1 VRSSVGLP
9 LAGFDLKTYFGI
21 EIGGTKLQIVA
32 GAAAG
37 QIIARRR
44 ATIDRAQ
51 GGAGIREQ
59 IRNGLAEMR
68 AGFEPLA
75 IGIGF
80 GGPIDWRSGR
90 IARSH
95 QIQGWEGFDLKPW
108 LADESGL
115 PVATENDSNTAALA
129 EAIVGA
135 AAGADPVFYF
145 NMGSGVGGGI
155 VIGGN
160 IYHGVPPGEAEFG
173 HLRLDRSGATVESRC
188 SGWAIDARI
197 RDAIA
202 EEPAGI
208 LAGCVGGTPG
218 AESRHLAAA
227 LEAGDPTTH
236 TILLELADDLGF
248 ALGHVVH
255 LLHPAVIVMGGGL
268 SLIGEPL
275 RMAVTQ
281 AIPRH
286 VMEAFHPVP
295 PIRLSALGEDSVPVG
310 ALILASRLARKRGD
324 EAMAQP
330 KFDAP

>member
-1 VRSSVGLP
+1 M
-9 LAGFDLKTYFGI
+9 KTYFGI

-32 GAAAG
+32 GTAAG

-51 GGAGIREQ
+51 GGAGVRKQ
-59 IRNGLAEMR
+59 IRNALADMR
-68 AGFEPLA
+68 SQVTALA
-75 IGIGF
+75 IGVGF

-95 QIQGWEGFDLKPW
+95 QIEGWEGFDLKPW
-108 LADESGL
+108 LQDETGL

-135 AAGADPVFYF
+135 ATDADPAFYF
-145 NMGSGVGGGI
+145 NMGSGVGGGF

-160 IYHGVPPGEAEFG
+160 IYHGLPPGEAEFG
-173 HLRLDRSGATVESRC
+173 HLRLDRRGATVESCC

-197 RDAIA
+197 RDASA
-202 EEPAGI
+202 QEPDGI
-208 LAGCVGGTPG
+208 LALHCAGTNGG
-218 AESRHLAAA
+218 ESRHLAAA
-227 LEAGDPTTH
+227 LNAGDATANA
-236 TILLELADDLGF
+236 ILLDLADVLAF

-275 RMAVTQ
+275 RMAVTE
-281 AIPRH
+281 ALPRH

-295 PIRLSALGEDSVPVG
+295 PIRLAALGEDSVPVG
-310 ALILASRLARKRGD
+310 ALLLASRLVSD
-324 EAMAQP
+324 
-330 KFDAP
+330 

>member
-1 VRSSVGLP
+1 M
-9 LAGFDLKTYFGI
+9 KTYFGI
-21 EIGGTKLQIVA
+21 EIGGTKLQVVA
-32 GAAAG
+32 GTAAG

-44 ATIDRAQ
+44 ATIDRAE
-51 GGAGIREQ
+51 GGAGIRKQ
-59 IRNGLAEMR
+59 IRNALADMR
-68 AGFEPLA
+68 SQLTPLA
-75 IGIGF
+75 IGVGF

-95 QIQGWEGFDLKPW
+95 QIEGWEGFDLKPW
-108 LADESGL
+108 LQDETGL

-129 EAIVGA
+129 EAVVGA
-135 AAGADPVFYF
+135 AADADPVFYF
-145 NMGSGVGGGI
+145 NMGSGVGGGF

-173 HLRLDRSGATVESRC
+173 HLRLDRRGATVESRC

-202 EEPAGI
+202 REPAGM
-208 LAGCVGGTPG
+208 LARRCAG
-218 AESRHLAAA
+218 ASQGESRHLAAA
-227 LEAGDPTTH
+227 LDAGDSTANG
-236 TILLELADDLGF
+236 ILLELADDLAF

-275 RMAVTQ
+275 RMAVTE
-281 AIPRH
+281 ALPRH

-295 PIRLSALGEDSVPVG
+295 PIRLAALGEDSVPVG
-310 ALILASRLARKRGD
+310 ALLLASRLVGD
-324 EAMAQP
+324 
-330 KFDAP
+330 